1 MGNKELKI
9 VVPEENASGLYLEFE
24 RWMLDM
30 RDPQRNMQTA
40 LEKFKK
46 EESDK
51 NLIILKGRQQR

>member
-1 MGNKELKI
+1 MDNK
-9 VVPEENASGLYLEFE
+9 NTSGSYLEFE

-30 RDPQRNMQTA
+30 RDPQSNMWTA
-40 LEKFKK
+40 LEKLKK